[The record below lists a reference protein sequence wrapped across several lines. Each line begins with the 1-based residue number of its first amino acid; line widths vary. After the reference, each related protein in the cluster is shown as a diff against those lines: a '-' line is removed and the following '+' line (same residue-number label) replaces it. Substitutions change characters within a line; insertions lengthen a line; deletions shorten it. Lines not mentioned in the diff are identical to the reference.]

1 MKFSELYLNDSTAIS
16 FEIFPPNTD
25 RGMRELQDR
34 ISRLVSLSP
43 SLITVTYG
51 AMGNTRE
58 RTLEIAAMIEDD
70 FGIDTAH
77 HLTCVGSN
85 RNQIND
91 ILDQIKE
98 KGIENIVALR
108 GDAPKG
114 YNSFVPTQGG
124 YTHAN
129 ELVEHIK
136 TYGTFDI
143 AVAGYPEKHIEA
155 VDMDTDLAN
164 LKMKVDSGADVI
176 ITQLYYDNSDFY
188 RFVDMCRSCGIRNPI
203 IPGLMPIL
211 NIEQIKRITSM
222 CGSRIPKQLLSALE
236 KANGD
241 QDRVHEI
248 GIQHTSNQAIDLLNH
263 GVDGIHFYVL
273 NRYFHIAEI
282 MDRIGPALS
291 SSKV

>member
-25 RGMRELQDR
+25 RGMMELQDR

-58 RTLEIAAMIEDD
+58 RTLEIATMIKDD

-77 HLTCVGSN
+77 HLTCVGSD
-85 RNQIND
+85 RSQIND
-91 ILDQIKE
+91 ILDQIKG
-98 KGIENIVALR
+98 KGIQNIVALR
-108 GDAPKG
+108 GDPPKG
-114 YNSFVPTQGG
+114 YDSFVPTPNG

-136 TYGTFDI
+136 NYGTFDV

-155 VDMDTDLAN
+155 VDMETDLTN

-176 ITQLYYDNSDFY
+176 ITQLYYDNNDFY
-188 RFVDMCRSCGIRNPI
+188 RFVDMCRSSGIRNPI

-211 NIEQIKRITSM
+211 NIEQIKRITGM
-222 CGSRIPKQLLSALE
+222 CGSRIPKNLLSQLE

-241 QDRVHEI
+241 QDKVHEI
-248 GIQHTSNQAIDLLNH
+248 GIEHTSNQAIDLLNY

-282 MDRIGPALS
+282 MDRIGPALFRNNG
-291 SSKV
+291 